1 MDTESNPAKTARDH
15 ACASPEAAGAMR
27 YDALAAIVREKRTAT
42 RKKSSRREQHA
53 TPRRVVG
60 ITLWYAFNVGYNVY
74 NKKLSNALDYPM
86 LIALTSLGVG
96 ILYFAPLWALGLRKA
111 PKLTPEDIKACT
123 VLSMLHTVGHVGAVV
138 AMSAGAVSFTHIIKA
153 LEPMFSV
160 IFGILINGTSDP
172 LKVNIW
178 LIPIILGVGWSAVGS
193 KIMAGQDILA
203 DINMTAFGGAM
214 TSNVAFALRGLLS
227 KKVKAESKSENL
239 TSSNLYSILTLISFF
254 LFLPFAL
261 VLEGN
266 KLSAAWPPVENL
278 EEIPEKI
285 LGLPVF
291 SSTSLNYGYELV
303 IYTGF
308 FYYMYNEMAYL
319 VLGEVTAT
327 AQAVANTVKRVV
339 ILLATVAFLGESMDV
354 HKACGAAVAI
364 GATMMYS
371 IAKTKK

>member
-1 MDTESNPAKTARDH
+1 
-15 ACASPEAAGAMR
+15 MR

-42 RKKSSRREQHA
+42 RKKSSRRDAHTRA
-53 TPRRVVG
+53 SHRVVG

-178 LIPIILGVGWSAVGS
+178 LVPIILGVGWSAVGS

-266 KLSAAWPPVENL
+266 KLSEAWPPVENL

-285 LGLPVF
+285 LGVPVF

-354 HKACGAAVAI
+354 HKASGAAVAI

>member
-1 MDTESNPAKTARDH
+1 M
-15 ACASPEAAGAMR
+15 
-27 YDALAAIVREKRTAT
+27 REKT
-42 RKKSSRREQHA
+42 RDRERDGNQ
-53 TPRRVVG
+53 RRVVG

-160 IFGILINGTSDP
+160 IFGILLNGTSDP

-178 LIPIILGVGWSAVGS
+178 LVPIILGVGWSAVGS

-214 TSNVAFALRGLLS
+214 T
-227 KKVKAESKSENL
+227 
-239 TSSNLYSILTLISFF
+239 
-254 LFLPFAL
+254 
-261 VLEGN
+261 
-266 KLSAAWPPVENL
+266 
-278 EEIPEKI
+278 
-285 LGLPVF
+285 
-291 SSTSLNYGYELV
+291 
-303 IYTGF
+303 
-308 FYYMYNEMAYL
+308 
-319 VLGEVTAT
+319 
-327 AQAVANTVKRVV
+327 
-339 ILLATVAFLGESMDV
+339 
-354 HKACGAAVAI
+354 
-364 GATMMYS
+364 
-371 IAKTKK
+371 

>member
-1 MDTESNPAKTARDH
+1 MAQTP
-15 ACASPEAAGAMR
+15 
-27 YDALAAIVREKRTAT
+27 
-42 RKKSSRREQHA
+42 RRV

-178 LIPIILGVGWSAVGS
+178 LVPII
-193 KIMAGQDILA
+193 II
-203 DINMTAFGGAM
+203 ITI
-214 TSNVAFALRGLLS
+214 TIII
-227 KKVKAESKSENL
+227 
-239 TSSNLYSILTLISFF
+239 TIIIIT
-254 LFLPFAL
+254 
-261 VLEGN
+261 
-266 KLSAAWPPVENL
+266 
-278 EEIPEKI
+278 
-285 LGLPVF
+285 
-291 SSTSLNYGYELV
+291 V
-303 IYTGF
+303 I
-308 FYYMYNEMAYL
+308 
-319 VLGEVTAT
+319 
-327 AQAVANTVKRVV
+327 
-339 ILLATVAFLGESMDV
+339 
-354 HKACGAAVAI
+354 
-364 GATMMYS
+364 
-371 IAKTKK
+371 

>member
-1 MDTESNPAKTARDH
+1 M
-15 ACASPEAAGAMR
+15 G
-27 YDALAAIVREKRTAT
+27 
-42 RKKSSRREQHA
+42 
-53 TPRRVVG
+53 
-60 ITLWYAFNVGYNVY
+60 
-74 NKKLSNALDYPM
+74 
-86 LIALTSLGVG
+86 
-96 ILYFAPLWALGLRKA
+96 
-111 PKLTPEDIKACT
+111 
-123 VLSMLHTVGHVGAVV
+123 
-138 AMSAGAVSFTHIIKA
+138 
-153 LEPMFSV
+153 
-160 IFGILINGTSDP
+160 
-172 LKVNIW
+172 NIW
-178 LIPIILGVGWSAVGS
+178 LVPIILGVGWSAVGS
-193 KIMAGQDILA
+193 KNMA
-203 DINMTAFGGAM
+203 AFGGAM

-239 TSSNLYSILTLISFF
+239 SSSNLYSVLTLISFF

-285 LGLPVF
+285 LGVPVF
-291 SSTSLNYGYELV
+291 SSTPLNYGYELV

-354 HKACGAAVAI
+354 HKAAGAAVAI
-364 GATMMYS
+364 
-371 IAKTKK
+371 

>member
-1 MDTESNPAKTARDH
+1 MHPALVARDDGPEMQRNVPHTH
-15 ACASPEAAGAMR
+15 AGRSERAMQDSVPTTHNAAP
-27 YDALAAIVREKRTAT
+27 RT
-42 RKKSSRREQHA
+42 RDNQ
-53 TPRRVVG
+53 RRVVG

-178 LIPIILGVGWSAVGS
+178 LVPIILGVGWSAVGS

-214 TSNVAFALRGLLS
+214 TSNVAFALRG
-227 KKVKAESKSENL
+227 
-239 TSSNLYSILTLISFF
+239 
-254 LFLPFAL
+254 
-261 VLEGN
+261 
-266 KLSAAWPPVENL
+266 
-278 EEIPEKI
+278 
-285 LGLPVF
+285 
-291 SSTSLNYGYELV
+291 
-303 IYTGF
+303 
-308 FYYMYNEMAYL
+308 
-319 VLGEVTAT
+319 
-327 AQAVANTVKRVV
+327 
-339 ILLATVAFLGESMDV
+339 
-354 HKACGAAVAI
+354 
-364 GATMMYS
+364 
-371 IAKTKK
+371 

>member
-1 MDTESNPAKTARDH
+1 MPVAARERCNLH
-15 ACASPEAAGAMR
+15 KHTWH
-27 YDALAAIVREKRTAT
+27 KRRGT
-42 RKKSSRREQHA
+42 RV
-53 TPRRVVG
+53 TPHRVVG

-178 LIPIILGVGWSAVGS
+178 LVPIILGVGWSAVGS

-354 HKACGAAVAI
+354 HKAAGAAVAI